1 MKARR
6 AGVGTKKRAG
16 DAAKVVKANLYDV
29 EFMAKAEE
37 GSSVF
42 LAGSF
47 NKWDSNSIA
56 MKHNGDHSFVTT
68 IQLPPGRYEYKFV
81 INNIWR
87 IDEQCSLWAQN
98 DQGSLNSV
106 IEVK

>member
-6 AGVGTKKRAG
+6 TGVGTKKRT
-16 DAAKVVKANLYDV
+16 AAVEKAVNADLRDV
-29 EFMAKAEE
+29 EFMAEAEE
-37 GSSVF
+37 GSRVF

-47 NKWDSNSIA
+47 NQWDPSAIP
-56 MKHNGDHSFVTT
+56 MKHNGDHTFVTT
-68 IQLPPGRYEYKFV
+68 LELPPGRHEYKFV
-81 INNIWR
+81 INNAWH
-87 IDEQCSLWAQN
+87 IDEQCPLWIQN